1 MNRLSRRSF
10 LRMSAGTATGLWLA
24 GCTPIQAPLQAPTFV
39 ASPATPAGPAAAL
52 SDVTLTI
59 LFDNSAADSQFRAG
73 WGLAALVEYGGHTL
87 LFDTGDDGSI
97 FMENMRQLDIDPQ
110 AIEAVIFSHEHDDH
124 TNGLQALLDSG
135 VRPTVYAPVTF
146 TKAFKDGVKA
156 QTELVEV
163 TKAMEMLPG
172 MHLVGAFS
180 VPEELALALE
190 TAQGT
195 VLMTGCAHPGIATV
209 VGLAQEVLPGNI
221 ALLAGGFHLMDWP
234 AAKVQAVIAQLRELG
249 VERVLP
255 THCTGYSA
263 IELFRTEYGENCLEG
278 GAGRI
283 VSSSAW

>member
-1 MNRLSRRSF
+1 MTRLSRRSF
-10 LRMSAGTATGLWLA
+10 LQLSAGTAAGLWLA
-24 GCTPIQAPLQAPTFV
+24 GCVPIQAPAVVQTPAPT
-39 ASPATPAGPAAAL
+39 PADPAAAM

-59 LFDNSAADSQFRAG
+59 LFDNSAAASRFRAG
-73 WGLAALVEYGGHTL
+73 WGFAALVEHSGHTL

-135 VRPTVYAPVTF
+135 VRPTVYAPATF
-146 TKAFKDGVKA
+146 TKNFKDGVRA
-156 QTELVEV
+156 RTELIEV
-163 TKAMEMLPG
+163 ADAMEMLPG

-190 TAQGT
+190 TVHGT
-195 VLMTGCAHPGIATV
+195 VLITGCAHPGIANM
-209 VGLAQEVLPGNI
+209 VGLAQEVLPGNM
-221 ALLAGGFHLMDWP
+221 ALLAGGFHLFDWP
-234 AAKVQAVIAQLRELG
+234 DAKVQTLIATLRELG